1 MNKLYFHIKLVDGST
16 KILNQESYNKI
27 KKDGVLVFTDIKQWI
42 IKEAA

>member
-1 MNKLYFHIKLVDGST
+1 MTKLYFHIKLVDGST

-27 KKDGVLVFTDIKQWI
+27 KKDGVLVFTDIKQWV

>member
-1 MNKLYFHIKLVDGST
+1 MTKLYFHIKLVDGST

-42 IKEAA
+42 IREAA